1 MCGGDEVAHSDCFR
15 QYKPQ
20 LSPAWLLFG
29 GSKRWFGGSKRWFGG
44 SKRWFGGSKRSVTGL
59 LAKHKC
65 FVLQLIRC
73 QFTHNQKKIK
83 APSIG
88 LVRYRP
94 LRLLS
99 CRLMQPVCC
108 FGVITMG
115 RQEEKS
121 SRSLP
126 ENLIFYAP
134 MGELVLYNV

>member
-1 MCGGDEVAHSDCFR
+1 MVNHNLLVTLFFNKFHSSIRPDSF
-15 QYKPQ
+15 
-20 LSPAWLLFG
+20 AWSGLFPCLVPVLV
-29 GSKRWFGGSKRWFGG
+29 SFAG

-73 QFTHNQKKIK
+73 QFAHNQKKIK

-99 CRLMQPVCC
+99 CRLVQPVCC
-108 FGVITMG
+108 FGAITMG